1 MRRVVIAVVVIALAI
16 AAVMWQ
22 RDRQQRI
29 EQQRRE
35 AALKAT
41 LAQLRASLEQFHRTH
56 GRYPHS
62 LEELG
67 PVPVDPITNARDW
80 RVTTEETVTPSE
92 DFTSTIEPKPEVFVV
107 EVHSNA
113 RGHSDY

>member
-1 MRRVVIAVVVIALAI
+1 MRRVLIAVVVIAIAV

-22 RDRQQRI
+22 RDRAQRI
-29 EQQRRE
+29 EHERRE
-35 AALKAT
+35 AALKTT
-41 LAQLRASLEQFHRTH
+41 LTRLRASLETFHRTH
-56 GRYPHS
+56 GHYPHS

-67 PVPVDPITNARDW
+67 PVPVDPMTNARDW

-92 DFTSTIEPKPEVFVV
+92 DFTSTIEPKPEVVVV

-113 RGHSDY
+113 RGYGDY